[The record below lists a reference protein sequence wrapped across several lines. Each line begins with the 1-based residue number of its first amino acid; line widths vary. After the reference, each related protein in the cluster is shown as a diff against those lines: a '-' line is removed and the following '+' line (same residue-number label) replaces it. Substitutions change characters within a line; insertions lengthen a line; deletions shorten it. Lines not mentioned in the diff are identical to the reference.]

1 MCTLWDSEI
10 CSRYVQLECSLGGTI
25 TAFIHTY
32 ARPSPDRELASQD
45 CIAHIRSRD
54 AVLLNVWQ
62 AYNRISEAAVIVGF
76 KSSILDM
83 AELKEAQAAQLLMM
97 RDALTESQGDT
108 ANLQKTLAVIT
119 GAIRAA
125 C

>member
-1 MCTLWDSEI
+1 
-10 CSRYVQLECSLGGTI
+10 VQE
-25 TAFIHTY
+25 
-32 ARPSPDRELASQD
+32 
-45 CIAHIRSRD
+45 CIAHTASRD

-62 AYNRISEAAVIVGF
+62 AYNKISEAAVIVGF

-97 RDALTESQGDT
+97 RDALTEAQGDT

-119 GAIRAA
+119 GVDHSQLDGSISLFNGWICVVIYTLQAL

>member
-1 MCTLWDSEI
+1 MLDLRLTERC
-10 CSRYVQLECSLGGTI
+10 Q
-25 TAFIHTY
+25 
-32 ARPSPDRELASQD
+32 QD
-45 CIAHIRSRD
+45 CIKHISNRD

-62 AYNRISEAAVIVGF
+62 AYNKISEAAVAVGF

-108 ANLQKTLAVIT
+108 ANLQKTLSLIH
-119 GAIRAA
+119 I
-125 C
+125 